1 MKSATVFIPS
11 NRRRHGRLALSDL
24 RCSLGR
30 LLNISG
36 GGMAVEGRRR
46 WAKKVKVTFGE
57 GDHKAT
63 VLAVRIWSH
72 RAGLLRRAVGYR
84 FIDPPGNLLE
94 CLNGNAITAL
104 TTRVI

>member
-1 MKSATVFIPS
+1 MKRARVRIPS

-30 LLNISG
+30 LVNISG
-36 GGMAVEGRRR
+36 GGMAVIGWRR
-46 WAKKVKVTFGE
+46 WGRSVRVTFGK
-57 GDHKAT
+57 GDHTAT

-72 RAGLLRRAVGYR
+72 RVGLLRQAVGYR
-84 FIDPPGNLLE
+84 FVDPPANLLQ
-94 CLNGNAITAL
+94 CLNGNAITAR